1 MPPKSRS
8 GEEDGPF
15 MELAD
20 IVELAYIVAGMA
32 IAFAVYAASGRCE
45 KRQIRIWLIL
55 NAIAILALWLTTPW
69 VSGVP
74 VALASYAV
82 VIAGLGQRL
91 RRKIRHI

>member
-1 MPPKSRS
+1 
-8 GEEDGPF
+8 

-20 IVELAYIVAGMA
+20 IVGLAYIVAGMA
-32 IAFAVYAASGRCE
+32 IGFAVYAVSRRCE

-55 NAIAILALWLTTPW
+55 NAIAILALWLTTPSI
-69 VSGVP
+69 SGVP

-91 RRKIRHI
+91 RRKIRQN

>member
-1 MPPKSRS
+1 MGR
-8 GEEDGPF
+8 F

-45 KRQIRIWLIL
+45 NRQMRIWFIL

-74 VALASYAV
+74 VALASYTV
-82 VIAGLGQRL
+82 VILGLGPRL
-91 RRKIRHI
+91 RRKIRHS